1 MCGGAENIAFRVW
14 IGRSNAADL
23 YFVPQ
28 EVRLMRSLF
37 RTAASGVVAA
47 AAIIGTGSS
56 SPARAH
62 HGGGVEYFM
71 EQTLGPITGTV
82 TLFSF
87 SFPHPYVQFDVK
99 DAKGNVQK
107 WSAVMQLTPTRLRA
121 RGWSQASIKPGDTM
135 TVTYSPHRTAPNVG
149 FARRIEINGKFLDE
163 GV

>member
-1 MCGGAENIAFRVW
+1 MRRFFRM
-14 IGRSNAADL
+14 AAA
-23 YFVPQ
+23 
-28 EVRLMRSLF
+28 
-37 RTAASGVVAA
+37 TVVAA
-47 AAIIGTGSS
+47 AGLGTGPS
-56 SPARAH
+56 SPALAH

-71 EQTLGPITGTV
+71 DQTLGPVTGTV

-87 SFPHPYVQFDVK
+87 NFPHPYVQFDVK

-149 FARRIEINGKFLDE
+149 FARRIEVNGKFLDE

>member
-1 MCGGAENIAFRVW
+1 MRRFFRM
-14 IGRSNAADL
+14 AAA
-23 YFVPQ
+23 
-28 EVRLMRSLF
+28 
-37 RTAASGVVAA
+37 TVVAA
-47 AAIIGTGSS
+47 VGLGTGPS
-56 SPARAH
+56 SPALAH

-71 EQTLGPITGTV
+71 DQTLGPVTGTV

-87 SFPHPYVQFDVK
+87 NFPHPYVQFDVK

-149 FARRIEINGKFLDE
+149 FARRIEVNGKFLDE